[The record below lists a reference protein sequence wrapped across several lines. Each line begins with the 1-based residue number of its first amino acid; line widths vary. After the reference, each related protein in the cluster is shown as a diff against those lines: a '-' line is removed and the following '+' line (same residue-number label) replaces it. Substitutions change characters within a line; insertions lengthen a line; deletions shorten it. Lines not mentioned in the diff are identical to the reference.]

1 MSENKVIFISYSS
14 KNTEIAE
21 KARDYLEENGL
32 NCWMAPRDIKTSD
45 NYAQEIMDGL
55 INAKMVLLVFSK
67 DSHDSKYVRQEL
79 NNAFIRDKP
88 ILPFKIDDTLP
99 SGGVEFILRNQ
110 QWLDASSDPESF
122 FDEMLEDANRILKGI
137 PFPPVEILLSEK
149 LGSNLDSPGKIE
161 GLYQNIGNA
170 SKVIMNF
177 DGIDDMSDE
186 FALEYLS
193 QKKKKNYSVIE
204 INRSEKIKRIF
215 KNVSSPQEPEKRN
228 ILLLVAVAA
237 VILIAVG
244 AFVMFGGSENV
255 DEATPT
261 GVAIDYVQMDDD
273 SSKGYDWKYSY
284 FVFGSVT
291 DDVANS
297 SDYKVHIEF
306 LDDSGKVLNKNDTK
320 VSKIEGGI
328 LATAYLNDDNVKKVT
343 AELRDGNGKVI
354 NSTET
359 TTIK

>member
-67 DSHDSKYVRQEL
+67 DSHDSRYVREEL

-88 ILPFKIDDTLP
+88 ILPFRIDDTLP
-99 SGGVEFILRNQ
+99 SGRVEFFLRNQ
-110 QWLDASSDPESF
+110 QWLDASSNPESF

-244 AFVMFGGSENV
+244 AFVMFGGSGNV

>member
-88 ILPFKIDDTLP
+88 ILPFRIDDTLP
-99 SGGVEFILRNQ
+99 SGRVEFFLRNQ

-186 FALEYLS
+186 FAFEYLS

-244 AFVMFGGSENV
+244 AFVMFGGSGNV

-320 VSKIEGGI
+320 VSKIDGGI

>member
-21 KARDYLEENGL
+21 KARDYLEVNGL

-67 DSHDSKYVRQEL
+67 DSHDSKYVREEL

-88 ILPFKIDDTLP
+88 ILPFRIDDTLP
-99 SGGVEFILRNQ
+99 SGRVEFFLRNQ

-122 FDEMLEDANRILKGI
+122 FDELLEDAKRILKGI
-137 PFPPVEILLSEK
+137 PFPPVEILLSER
-149 LGSNLDSPGKIE
+149 LGTSLDSPGKVE
-161 GLYQNIGNA
+161 GLYQNIGTT

-177 DGIDDMSDE
+177 DGIEDMSDE

-204 INRSEKIKRIF
+204 INRSDKIKKIL
-215 KNVSSPQEPEKRN
+215 KEVSSPHEPPKRN
-228 ILLLVAVAA
+228 ILPIVAVAA
-237 VILIAVG
+237 VILIAVVG
-244 AFVMFGGSENV
+244 FVIFSGSGNV
-255 DEATPT
+255 EETTPT
-261 GVAIDYVQMDDD
+261 GVTIDYVQMDDD

-284 FVFGSVT
+284 FALGSVT

-297 SDYKVHIEF
+297 SNYTVHIEF
-306 LDDSGKVLNKNDTK
+306 LDDSGKVIEKNDTK
-320 VSKIEGGI
+320 VNKIEGGV
-328 LATAYLNDDNVKKVT
+328 LASAYLNDNNVKKVK

-354 NSTET
+354 NSTECT
-359 TTIK
+359 KIE